1 MAAADDDEFH
11 VSGNLVRGK
20 YNDYQVGGHFDLNKG
35 PQYSEVL
42 TRMWGRASDQEEPN
56 ADVLKAAAMKSL
68 TSSQM
73 AKKNEQKSAR
83 PLPVNVTNGGTP
95 R

>member
-11 VSGNLVRGK
+11 VSGNFVRGK
-20 YNDYQVGGHFDLNKG
+20 YNDYQVGNKMGLNRG
-35 PQYSEVL
+35 PQFSQVL

-56 ADVLKAAAMKSL
+56 ADVLKAAAMNSL
-68 TSSQM
+68 TRSQM
-73 AKKNEQKSAR
+73 NKRNEQKSAR